1 MSSRRFMWLSYEM
14 EVSYVYVNLC
24 PDTTLLSKSVH
35 MSSEHLCVAC
45 WGLCAVLC
53 FFQPFLIWENTSP
66 QRPTNGAGLGTF
78 FSRAT
83 VCFLTW
89 TKSQSFSFTRVVFH
103 TSIHTSTQ
111 VQNICTLP
119 PLARSSDDD
128 PNNCTKDEE
137 KREKHRSSPP
147 VKPFLFGG
155 RLAVAPLVH
164 LLWIS

>member
-35 MSSEHLCVAC
+35 MSSEHLCGAC

-103 TSIHTSTQ
+103 TSILILLLKYRISVHYHLWLAAVMTTQ
-111 VQNICTLP
+111 TTAQKMRRKGKNIGALHP
-119 PLARSSDDD
+119 
-128 PNNCTKDEE
+128 
-137 KREKHRSSPP
+137 
-147 VKPFLFGG
+147 
-155 RLAVAPLVH
+155 
-164 LLWIS
+164 

>member
-24 PDTTLLSKSVH
+24 PDTTLLSESVH
-35 MSSEHLCVAC
+35 MSSEHLCGAC

-53 FFQPFLIWENTSP
+53 FFQPFLIWESTSP
-66 QRPTNGAGLGTF
+66 QRPTNGAGYVLQQSYRLLF
-78 FSRAT
+78 DLNKES
-83 VCFLTW
+83 VLQLYQ
-89 TKSQSFSFTRVVFH
+89 SSFSH
-103 TSIHTSTQ
+103 KYPYTSTQ

-137 KREKHRSSPP
+137 KREKHRSCPP